1 MSVIDSTIEIYRNPL
16 LYVLT
21 ASTAEVHRLCLL
33 GFLMF
38 IVVYM
43 ASIID
48 LFVTL
53 SFLLGLKKWKI
64 TGWLHS
70 TLVNIRSHVII
81 NVFLSYSLSRTRS
94 YVLTNDLKL
103 VFNQIYCSIF
113 VFTNEYEN
121 LMNCFV
127 SRFNVLCII
136 WVLPILHY

>member
-94 YVLTNDLKL
+94 YVQTNDLKL

-113 VFTNEYEN
+113 LFTNEYEN